1 LNYNL
6 RPDILAIPCEQYFFN
21 NKLTMATGE
30 IFDIKKYAIHDGPG
44 IRTTVFFKGCPLT
57 CWWCHNP
64 ESISPV
70 SQRLYRKERCIGC
83 RECVDACTENC
94 IEVASNGLNWNQT
107 ECLSCGVC
115 ATRCPAE
122 AIEFIGKKMTVDEVL
137 AEISK
142 DTVFYDESFG
152 GITISGGEPLM
163 QPSFLIELL
172 DACKKMEF
180 HRTVDTSG
188 YAETRTLLETATRTD
203 LFLYDLKHMDSEKHA
218 RFTGVHNEIILSN
231 LKMLSQQDA
240 EVVVRFPVVPGFNS
254 DPENIENT
262 GDFISSL
269 PGIRR
274 VDILPYHC
282 TAAAKYKK
290 LGLKFNTSEV
300 SNPTREILVSIAE
313 KLEKFGLEIKIGGCI
328 SDTESS

>member
-1 LNYNL
+1 
-6 RPDILAIPCEQYFFN
+6 
-21 NKLTMATGE
+21 MATGE

-44 IRTTVFFKGCPLT
+44 IRTTVFFKGCPLS

-70 SQRLYRKERCIGC
+70 SQRLYRKERCLGC
-83 RECVDACTENC
+83 RECVAACTEDC
-94 IEVASNGLNWNQT
+94 IEVAENGLNWHQS
-107 ECLSCGVC
+107 ECLSCGAC
-115 ATRCPAE
+115 AMRCPAE
-122 AIEFIGKKMTVDEVL
+122 AVEFIGKTMTVDEVL

-188 YAETRTLLETATRTD
+188 YAETRVLLEVATRTD
-203 LFLYDLKHMDSEKHA
+203 LFLYDLKHMDSEEHA

-231 LKMLSQQDA
+231 LKMLSEQDA

-254 DPENIENT
+254 DPENIEKT

-269 PGIRR
+269 PGISR

-313 KLEKFGLEIKIGGCI
+313 KLEEFGLEIKIGGCI